1 MTVNL
6 TLQLTF
12 IHSFR
17 IQLEVKVSTREDL
30 RALEESETRIL
41 LLYATRPEGEN
52 IMRWAKE
59 AGLTSKSYIWV
70 ATQSVIGE
78 SRDASPDL
86 PAGMLGKCM
95 KESTLMCQI
104 KNEKQPCINLA
115 ISFECLRGFR
125 MYQWKLLF
133 YNPPLDTIVESY
145 YSNLIKK
152 SVHTKS
158 VYVSCRRSTFI

>member
-52 IMRWAKE
+52 IMQWAKE

-104 KNEKQPCINLA
+104 KNEKHFVSMLKRLQNVPMEIIILQL
-115 ISFECLRGFR
+115 STGYHTR
-125 MYQWKLLF
+125 KLLQQF
-133 YNPPLDTIVESY
+133 D
-145 YSNLIKK
+145 
-152 SVHTKS
+152 
-158 VYVSCRRSTFI
+158 